1 MPEKVDH
8 YNNTYNNPSEDV
20 YREVR
25 LETYG
30 EDFGQ
35 TSWMTL
41 DELDEIPVRLG
52 LDPSSSVMEIGSG
65 AGGCAIHLAATVGCH
80 VTGLDVNA
88 GGVRNATELARAR
101 GLEPRTRFQ
110 NCDVSGGIPF
120 DVNDFDAIYSNDAVC
135 HIPNR
140 LALLLD
146 ARRVMKPGGRLL
158 YSDAVVIT
166 GEVTKEELAT
176 RSSIGHYVFTKA
188 GENESVIAASGFK
201 LLRTDDTTENAA
213 EISKL
218 WHDARAKRKV
228 ALIAI
233 EGEANFAGLQKF
245 LMCVHTLC
253 SERRLSRFLYLA
265 RK

>member
-1 MPEKVDH
+1 MPAKVDL
-8 YNNTYNNPSEDV
+8 YNTTYGNATADV

-35 TSWMTL
+35 TSWMTT

-52 LDPSSSVMEIGSG
+52 LDPSLSVLEIGSG
-65 AGGCAIHLAATVGCH
+65 AGGCAINLAATAGCH

-88 GGVRNATELARAR
+88 GGVRYANEIARAR
-101 GLEPRTRFQ
+101 GLESRARFQ
-110 NCDVSGGIPF
+110 ECDVSRGIPF

-140 LALLLD
+140 LGLLLD

-166 GEVTKEELAT
+166 GQVTKEELAT
-176 RSSIGHYVFTKA
+176 RSSIGHYVFSEA
-188 GENESVIAASGFK
+188 GENERVIAASGFK
-201 LLRTDDTTENAA
+201 LLRVDDTTENAA
-213 EISKL
+213 TISKL
-218 WHDARAKRKV
+218 WHDARAKHEA
-228 ALIAI
+228 ALTAI
-233 EGEANFAGLQKF
+233 EGEENFAGLQKF
-245 LMCVHTLC
+245 LLCVHTL
-253 SERRLSRFLYLA
+253 STEQRLSRFLYLA
-265 RK
+265 QK